1 MKTVS
6 TFCKA
11 FLNHEI
17 STKHQKMDT
26 HEGRFGRWIIVYCMM
41 QLLSR
46 IAVDIQG
53 LRYTIGVEYHLNADL
68 DGTPPW
74 DTNDFPVD
82 MRPAG
87 PQYAWAAL
95 FARATMPSRI
105 SGSAQKKTT
114 KARLKVV
121 HLADGRVMLQD
132 SDGHVIFR

>member
-1 MKTVS
+1 
-6 TFCKA
+6 
-11 FLNHEI
+11 
-17 STKHQKMDT
+17 MDT
-26 HEGRFGRWIIVYCMM
+26 HEGRLGRWIIVYCMM

-46 IAVDIQG
+46 VTIDVQG
-53 LRYTIGVEYHLNADL
+53 LRYTLGVEYHLNADL

-74 DTNDFPVD
+74 NTDDFPVD

-95 FARATMPSRI
+95 FARATVPSRI
-105 SGSAQKKTT
+105 SGSTQNRTT

>member
-1 MKTVS
+1 
-6 TFCKA
+6 
-11 FLNHEI
+11 
-17 STKHQKMDT
+17 
-26 HEGRFGRWIIVYCMM
+26 M

-46 IAVDIQG
+46 VAVDIQG
-53 LRYTIGVEYHLNADL
+53 LRYTLGVEYHLNADL

-74 DTNDFPVD
+74 NIDDFPTT

-95 FARATMPSRI
+95 SARARATMPPRTP
-105 SGSAQKKTT
+105 GSAQKKTT